1 MRSVWFF
8 NRPVVFVLGAALL
21 CAPLWQTRV
30 GSQTLANGERDR
42 PPVALAHFFQ
52 AQATASDRGV
62 LIEWRTGF
70 EPGNLGFNIYRL
82 ANGQRTQI
90 NPDLINGSALIVR
103 QEAPIGSYAWYD
115 ASGNLDS
122 EYYVESID
130 LRGQSSLH
138 DAVKPVWS
146 ARLPERVQSALL
158 GHPGANAAAASKQTE
173 WAETSPGSQKE
184 SSIQSVGTESI
195 SDQWSLIANQPA
207 LKIGVRADGWYR
219 ITQPQMFAA
228 GFVTSADAR
237 NLRLFVG
244 GNEIAM
250 HASRDSGAL
259 TAADYVEFWGQ
270 GLDVATTDTQ
280 IYWLVNGA
288 QAGKRIAIAGEVST
302 NAAPP
307 PAQSPPAPIAG
318 QDTPL
323 FWWGEV
329 RSGWSVP
336 LPIVSGLAGGLDT
349 QVGSRQKA
357 KGSEQLPVSSRGGD
371 PTVREGAET
380 VGSSQ
385 KAERSEQK
393 AVSTKSK
400 FEIPNSKLRS
410 TNSKFEIRNSKLRT
424 RRHRKHARALRRNH
438 PTMTLDAAPNFIY
451 HVQRK
456 DRGSNSVIFFTA
468 ALNGDQENFFGEFL
482 SETFNQSLTLT
493 LRNVEQTSAATAQV
507 TVALQGVSI
516 QNHQVN
522 VLLNGLLAG
531 TITFANQN
539 AATQTISFPVSWL
552 VEGDN
557 IVKLVPTACP
567 CPPGHDSSVLDYVS
581 ISYPHSFRADNDSLQ
596 FSVKSTLA
604 ARIDGFTSQNIR
616 VLDIS
621 DPANVQAV
629 HPIFETSGAGF
640 ALTIQPVG
648 RTKGRRLVALPD
660 TQLSQ
665 PATLAL
671 NTPSTLNL
679 ASNGADLVI
688 ISYKD
693 FIPALAPLVA
703 QRQSQQYNTVVA
715 DVEDIFDEFSYGVH
729 TPQAIK
735 DFLLLATTTWATK
748 PRYVLL
754 VGDASYDPRNY
765 QGFGKFDF
773 VPTKQV
779 DTGLPSSDTALET
792 ASDDWLADFHGDPVN
807 NGPDNIAD
815 ISIGRL
821 PVRTLAEANLVV
833 GKIVNYSPNNAPQ
846 SALLVADAQ
855 GSYYWDFE
863 ASNNQIATL
872 LPASLTKQKV
882 YRAQEP
888 SDAQTHTDII
898 NGFNSGQALVV
909 YSGHGNTNIWGGS
922 IFSTDDAL
930 GCPTCNPPVP
940 PLTNG
945 NRLPFV
951 VVMDCL
957 NGYFAIPQ
965 PSGQSLA
972 EALVKA
978 PGGGAV
984 ASFASSGLTIPDG
997 QHAMGQVMFNL
1008 LYGNPTT
1015 IPIGDASR
1023 QSKAFTNDQ
1032 DVRRTWI
1039 LFGDPTMKIR

>member
-1 MRSVWFF
+1 
-8 NRPVVFVLGAALL
+8 VLGAALI
-21 CAPLWQTRV
+21 CAPLWQTPA
-30 GSQTLANGERDR
+30 GSQNLANREGDR
-42 PPVALAHFFQ
+42 KPAPVAHFFEGH
-52 AQATASDRGV
+52 ATWSDRGV

-90 NPDLINGSALIVR
+90 NPGLINGSALILK
-103 QEAPIGSYAWYD
+103 QTAPLGSYAWYD
-115 ASGNLDS
+115 AGGNKDS

-130 LRGQSSLH
+130 LRGQSNLH
-138 DAVKPVWS
+138 DAIKPVWS
-146 ARLPERVQSALL
+146 ARLPERAQSELL
-158 GHPGANAAAASKQTE
+158 EHPGLGDRRASKQTE
-173 WAETSPGSQKE
+173 WAEGTAGLAQQTSTE
-184 SSIQSVGTESI
+184 SAGVESI

-207 LKIGVRADGWYR
+207 LKIGVRSDGWYR
-219 ITQPQMFAA
+219 ITQAQMAAA
-228 GFVTSADAR
+228 GFTTSADAGK
-237 NLRLFVG
+237 LRLFVS
-244 GNEIAM
+244 GNEIAL
-250 HASRDSGAL
+250 HSSRDSGAL
-259 TAADYVEFWGQ
+259 TASDYVEFWGQ

-280 IYWLVNGA
+280 VYWLVNGA
-288 QAGKRIAIAGEVST
+288 QAGKRIAIAGGVST
-302 NAAPP
+302 NTAPVPAVKSP
-307 PAQSPPAPIAG
+307 PAQTAVPATGRITWAGIALGFPEDTLLTPPAKPLG
-318 QDTPL
+318 TPL
-323 FWWGEV
+323 
-329 RSGWSVP
+329 
-336 LPIVSGLAGGLDT
+336 
-349 QVGSRQKA
+349 QNVGTA
-357 KGSEQLPVSSRGGD
+357 
-371 PTVREGAET
+371 PTLTARAADA
-380 VGSSQ
+380 SDD
-385 KAERSEQK
+385 EQK
-393 AVSTKSK
+393 TVSA
-400 FEIPNSKLRS
+400 
-410 TNSKFEIRNSKLRT
+410 NSKFEIRSSKLGSREQLAVSSRGTSPTVREGSRTVGRRQKAEGSKATTNSKFAIRNSKLRS
-424 RRHRKHARALRRNH
+424 RHRKHSRALRRNH
-438 PTMTLDAAPNFIY
+438 ATIALAAAPNFIST
-451 HVQRK
+451 VQRK
-456 DRGSNSVIFFTA
+456 DRGNFAIFFSA
-468 ALNGDQENFFGEFL
+468 ALNGDQENFFGAFL
-482 SETFNQSLTLT
+482 SESNNPSLTMT

-507 TVALQGVSI
+507 TVAIQGVSI

-522 VLLNGLLAG
+522 VLVNGLLAG
-531 TITFANQN
+531 TINFAIQD
-539 AATQTISFPVSWL
+539 AATQTFSFPVSWL
-552 VEGDN
+552 LEGDN

-567 CPPGHDSSVLDYVS
+567 CPPGHDSSLLDYVS

-604 ARIDGFTSQNIR
+604 ARIDGFTNQNIR

-629 HPIFETSGAGF
+629 HPIFENSGVGF
-640 ALTIQPVG
+640 AMTILPAG

-665 PATLAL
+665 PESLTL

-693 FIPALAPLVA
+693 FIPALAPLVS
-703 QRQSQQYNTVVA
+703 QRQSQGFNTVVC

-729 TPQAIK
+729 TPQAIR
-735 DFLLLATTTWATK
+735 DFLARANTIWATH

-773 VPTKQV
+773 LPTKLL
-779 DTGLPSSDTALET
+779 DTGFRGQDTALET
-792 ASDDWLADFHGDPVN
+792 ASDDWLTDFDGD
-807 NGPDNIAD
+807 GIAD

-833 GKIVNYSPNNAPQ
+833 GKVVNYSPSNPPQ

-855 GSYYWDFE
+855 GSYYFDFE
-863 ASNNQIATL
+863 AANNQIATL

-898 NGFNSGQALVV
+898 NHFNLGQALVV

-922 IFSTDDAL
+922 IFSTDDAMA
-930 GCPTCNPPVP
+930 
-940 PLTNG
+940 LTNG
-945 NRLPFV
+945 NKLPFV

-957 NGYFAIPQ
+957 NGFFTVPQ
-965 PSGQSLA
+965 ASGQSLA

-978 PGGGAV
+978 PSGGAV

-1023 QSKAFTNDQ
+1023 QSKASTTDM